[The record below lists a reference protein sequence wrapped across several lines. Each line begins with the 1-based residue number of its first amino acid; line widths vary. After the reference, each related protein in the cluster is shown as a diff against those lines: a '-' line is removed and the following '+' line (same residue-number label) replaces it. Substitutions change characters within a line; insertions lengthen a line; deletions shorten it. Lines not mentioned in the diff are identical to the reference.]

1 MKVVVLQGGVGRERE
16 VSLQSGR
23 CVAEA
28 LREGGMEVIASDI
41 TPDDMTVLD
50 RSDIDVFFV
59 ALHGE
64 FGEDG
69 RLQQILEDR
78 GLVYTGCGPEASR
91 TAFDKILSKNRFAAA
106 GVVVAPTIEVCHGMS
121 RGGIEAKLK
130 SLGER
135 FVVKPVRQGSSVG
148 VSVVDS
154 PGQAAACALKV
165 REEFGDCMIEPFV
178 RGREITVG
186 VLGRETLPII
196 EIRSRTGFYD
206 YHAKY
211 VDDRTEY
218 LFDTVT
224 DAQVRARIS
233 RDAMACFDALGCRDF
248 ARVDFILSDDGVPHA
263 LEINTIPGFTTHSL
277 LPKAA
282 ARAGL
287 SMSQLCVQIV
297 HASFCRKPV
306 QQNVRMVDSDSI
318 CF

>member
-1 MKVVVLQGGVGRERE
+1 MKVAVLQGGVGHERE

-28 LREGGMEVIASDI
+28 LRQGGMEVVESDI

-69 RLQQILEDR
+69 RLQQVLEDR
-78 GLVYTGCGPEASR
+78 GLIYTGCGPEASR
-91 TAFDKILSKNRFAAA
+91 LAFDKIASKNRFAEA
-106 GVVVAPTIEVCHGMS
+106 GVAVVPAVEVATTTP
-121 RGGIEAKLK
+121 RAEIEAQLK
-130 SLGER
+130 DLGER
-135 FVVKPVRQGSSVG
+135 LVVKPVRQGSSVG
-148 VSVVDS
+148 VYIVDG
-154 PGQAAACALKV
+154 PAKAAACAV
-165 REEFGDCMIEPFV
+165 DVCAQFGDGMIEPFL

-186 VLGRETLPII
+186 VVGRRTLPII

-206 YHAKY
+206 YQAKY
-211 VDDRTEY
+211 IDEQTEY
-218 LFDTVT
+218 LFDTIA
-224 DAQVRARIS
+224 DAELTERIG

-248 ARVDFILSDDGVPHA
+248 ARVDFILTDDGVPYA

-282 ARAGL
+282 AKTGV
-287 SMSQLCVQIV
+287 SMSRLCVGIV
-297 HASFCRKPV
+297 EASFYRKPV
-306 QQNVRMVDSDSI
+306 QQNVRTVDSDSI